1 VGVAGPVETG
11 KSQQVPIL
19 KFLDTQNQ
27 DGSYTYGYEVRI
39 LEWSSHTYRYEVR
52 ILEWSSYTHGYEVR
66 VQDGPAPTDM
76 MREFWN
82 GPLTPIRI

>member
-39 LEWSSHTYRYEVR
+39 LEWSSYTYGYEVR
-52 ILEWSSYTHGYEVR
+52 ILEWSS
-66 VQDGPAPTDM
+66 
-76 MREFWN
+76 
-82 GPLTPIRI
+82 

>member
-39 LEWSSHTYRYEVR
+39 LEWSFYTYGYEAR
-52 ILEWSSYTHGYEVR
+52 ILEWSLCRWFRFAQLAKGKKFR
-66 VQDGPAPTDM
+66 P
-76 MREFWN
+76 
-82 GPLTPIRI
+82 